1 MILDNNNN
9 TIELNKIIYNYFF
22 LFIDLY
28 SQKQNESNIQILI
41 YIV

>member
-28 SQKQNESNIQILI
+28 SQKQK
-41 YIV
+41 

>member
-22 LFIDLY
+22 LFVDLY
-28 SQKQNESNIQILI
+28 SEK
-41 YIV
+41 